1 MILLVF
7 LFQVFIAVEGWRSFR
22 RRRFFRKVSDTA
34 KTVVNKVGE
43 YIEHTVKKLPS
54 LVSEGLKD
62 AAKKTVVGQIV
73 VGKK

>member
-7 LFQVFIAVEGWRSFR
+7 LFQVFIAVEGWRSFCG
-22 RRRFFRKVSDTA
+22 RRFFRKVIDTA

-43 YIEHTVKKLPS
+43 NIEHTVKKLPS
-54 LVSEGLKD
+54 P
-62 AAKKTVVGQIV
+62 AKKTVVGQII